1 MTMDAGSAG
10 IGETG
15 FTLDDLSDYLDR
27 GRVPAIR
34 AIDESP
40 ECQAMLASIER
51 MGSLTRDLVAQD
63 QREQPALEE
72 GWLGGL
78 LEAISREVRAGRD
91 IPLTAPDPRATL
103 MVTEGAIRELIR
115 SAGDSVDGVL
125 VGSCTLEGDVDAV
138 GGLVTVALTISVVP
152 QTPVVELAEQVR
164 QKVYTQ
170 LLAHTELSIG
180 SIDVTVSDI
189 HIVTRPVLGGDAS

>member
-10 IGETG
+10 IGESG

-91 IPLTAPDPRATL
+91 IPLTAPDPRASLT
-103 MVTEGAIRELIR
+103 VTEGAIRELIR
-115 SAGDSVDGVL
+115 SAGDSVDGAL

-164 QKVYTQ
+164 QRVYTQ
-170 LLAHTELSIG
+170 LLAHTELSIDT
-180 SIDVTVSDI
+180 IDVTVSDI
-189 HIVTRPVLGGDAS
+189 HIVTRPVVDGDES

>member
-10 IGETG
+10 IGESG

-103 MVTEGAIRELIR
+103 TVTEGAIRELIR

>member
-27 GRVPAIR
+27 GRTPAIA
-34 AIDESP
+34 AIDNSP
-40 ECQAMLASIER
+40 ECQAMLASMER

-63 QREQPALEE
+63 QREHPMLEE

-78 LEAISREVRAGRD
+78 LESISREVRAGRD
-91 IPLTAPDPRATL
+91 IPLTAPDPRASL
-103 MVTEGAIRELIR
+103 SVTEGAIRELIR

-125 VGSCTLEGDVDAV
+125 VGSCTLEGDVDVV
-138 GGLVTVALTISVVP
+138 GGLVTVDLAISVVL
-152 QTPVVELAEQVR
+152 QTPVLELAEQVR
-164 QKVYTQ
+164 QRVYTR

-180 SIDVTVSDI
+180 TIDVTVSDV
-189 HIVTRPVLGGDAS
+189 HIVTRPAADGDAS

>member
-103 MVTEGAIRELIR
+103 TVTEGAIRELIR

>member
-10 IGETG
+10 IVETG

-40 ECQAMLASIER
+40 ECQAMLAWIER

-103 MVTEGAIRELIR
+103 TVTEGAIRELIR

-138 GGLVTVALTISVVP
+138 GGPVTVALTISVVP

-189 HIVTRPVLGGDAS
+189 HIVTRPVPGGDAS

>member
-10 IGETG
+10 IGESG

-103 MVTEGAIRELIR
+103 TVTEGAIRELIR
-115 SAGDSVDGVL
+115 SAGDSVGGAL

>member
-10 IGETG
+10 IGESG

-103 MVTEGAIRELIR
+103 TVTEGAIRELIR
-115 SAGDSVDGVL
+115 SAGDSVDGAL

>member
-27 GRVPAIR
+27 GRTPAIA
-34 AIDESP
+34 AIDNSP
-40 ECQAMLASIER
+40 ECQAMLASMER

-63 QREQPALEE
+63 QREHPVLEE

-78 LEAISREVRAGRD
+78 LESISREVRAGRD

-103 MVTEGAIRELIR
+103 SVTEGAIRELIR

-125 VGSCTLEGDVDAV
+125 VGSCTLEGDVDVV
-138 GGLVTVALTISVVP
+138 GGLVTVGLTISVVL
-152 QTPVVELAEQVR
+152 QTPVLELAEQVR
-164 QKVYTQ
+164 QRVYTQ

-180 SIDVTVSDI
+180 SIDVTVSDV
-189 HIVTRPVLGGDAS
+189 HIVTLPAEGDAS